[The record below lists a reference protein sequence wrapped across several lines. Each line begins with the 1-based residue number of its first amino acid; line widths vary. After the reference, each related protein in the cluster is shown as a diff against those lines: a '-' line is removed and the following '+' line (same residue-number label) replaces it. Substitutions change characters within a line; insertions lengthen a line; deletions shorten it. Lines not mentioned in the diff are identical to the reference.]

1 MYRTPSIVTAFAAA
15 GLFAL
20 SAGCGAT
27 QAPTSTAKAHTTGEE
42 KHARHDHDADDHH
55 DHDHHDHAE
64 LGPHGGQLVELGEEE
79 FHAEIIH
86 NDDTHAVSV
95 YVLDGRAE
103 DTVAIAAPSVTIEVD
118 AGGASRRF
126 SLPAVHLG
134 QDDATRTFCFEAV
147 DEALCEALDEE
158 GSKSIVSVEID
169 GKSFSG
175 AFAHAH
181 DHEHDH
187 AHARHTGRTR

>member
-1 MYRTPSIVTAFAAA
+1 MYRTSSIVTAFAAA

-20 SAGCGAT
+20 SGGCGAT
-27 QAPTSTAKAHTTGEE
+27 QAPTSTAKAHTAGGERN
-42 KHARHDHDADDHH
+42 HAEHDHAAAG
-55 DHDHHDHAE
+55 HDHHDHAE

-95 YVLDGRAE
+95 YVLDGKAE

-118 AGGASRRF
+118 AGGAARRF

-134 QDDATRTFCFEAV
+134 QDDVTRTFCFEAV
-147 DEALCEALDEE
+147 DEALCDALDEE

-187 AHARHTGRTR
+187 AHAHHTGRTR